1 MAIIGIDLSLTSTGL
16 VQIGRCKESVTT
28 IKTKPKDGSK
38 IFRYEKIR
46 KEIMSWV
53 RRVDYVFIENYAF
66 KINPKQTSSIVSL
79 AELGGIVKWAL
90 TKRTGRIPFVVSP
103 STLKLFVSG
112 HGHSKKEEM
121 RLAAYKKW
129 GKEFEN
135 SDECDAYG
143 LALLGSMLIHGPD
156 KEVLAYEKRCIDTV
170 IKANPD
176 AFEGVIL

>member
-1 MAIIGIDLSLTSTGL
+1 MSIIGIDLSLTSTGL
-16 VQIGRCKESVTT
+16 VRVGKTESVTT
-28 IKTKPKDGSK
+28 IKTKPKDGHNLA
-38 IFRYEKIR
+38 RYEKIR
-46 KEIMSWV
+46 KEICALV
-53 RRVDYVFIENYAF
+53 RRGDFVFVENYAF

-90 TKRTGRIPFVVSP
+90 VKRTGRIPFVVSP

-129 GKEFEN
+129 GKEFKN

-143 LALLGSMLIHGPD
+143 LARLGVYLIYGPE

-176 AFEGVIL
+176 AFEGVVL